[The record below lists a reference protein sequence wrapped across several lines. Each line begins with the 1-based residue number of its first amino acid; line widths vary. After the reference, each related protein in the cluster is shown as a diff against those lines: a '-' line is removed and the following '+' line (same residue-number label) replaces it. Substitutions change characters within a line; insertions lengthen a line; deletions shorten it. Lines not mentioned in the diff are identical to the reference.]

1 MEEGADTGQTC
12 DLTTIFKETHG
23 HGHDNVCHRQTSEW
37 TRISP
42 RDGTTNNL
50 AETQQEKVDQR
61 NETLLPELILQ
72 ESECVSLSEENIR
85 SSIPE
90 HIAENLSEL
99 YCRMWLFHR
108 VDVNTE
114 T

>member
-1 MEEGADTGQTC
+1 MVEEGADTGQRR
-12 DLTTIFKETHG
+12 DRTTVFKETHG

-37 TRISP
+37 SRMSL
-42 RDGTTNNL
+42 RGGTTNNL

-85 SSIPE
+85 SSIRE
-90 HIAENLSEL
+90 NIAENLSEL
-99 YCRMWLFHR
+99 YL
-108 VDVNTE
+108 
-114 T
+114 